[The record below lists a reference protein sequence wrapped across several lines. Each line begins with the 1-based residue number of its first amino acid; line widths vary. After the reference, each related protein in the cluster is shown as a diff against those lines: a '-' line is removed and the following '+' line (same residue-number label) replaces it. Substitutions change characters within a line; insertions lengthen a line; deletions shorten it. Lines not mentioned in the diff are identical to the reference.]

1 MEITDNLSDMKIPSS
16 GKQDLRF
23 PPVLKPANG
32 AKLVTGQA
40 RQALL
45 SAWVPGTVCSMFNN
59 TSCDQR
65 HCQLVRSQRSVP

>member
-1 MEITDNLSDMKIPSS
+1 MTITDNLSDMKIPS
-16 GKQDLRF
+16 GKQDLLF
-23 PPVLKPANG
+23 PPVFKPANG

-45 SAWVPGTVCSMFNN
+45 SAWVPGTVCPMFNN

>member
-1 MEITDNLSDMKIPSS
+1 MEITDNLSDMKIPS
-16 GKQDLRF
+16 GKQDLLF
-23 PPVLKPANG
+23 PPVLKAANG
-32 AKLVTGQA
+32 AKLVTGQT